1 MLLERVEIVGFR
13 GINRLS
19 LMLEQNNVLIGE
31 NAWGKSSL
39 LDALTLLLSPEF
51 DLYHFVRDD
60 FWFPPGDIQGRE
72 HHLHIILTF
81 RETEPGRHRV
91 RRFRPLQRC
100 WVPCDDGYHRVFYRL
115 EGELAE
121 DDSVMTLR
129 SFIDGEGEA
138 LVLEEID
145 ELARHLV
152 RLMPVLRLRDAR
164 FMRRIHNGT
173 VPHSPQI
180 EITARQLDFLSREL
194 VSHPQNLSDGQIRQ
208 GLSAMVQLLEHYFAE
223 QSSAQTRHRLMRRRS
238 HDEQRSWRYLDIIN
252 RMIDKPG
259 GRSHRVILLGLFATL
274 LQAKGT
280 VRLDRD
286 ARPLLLIE
294 DPETRLH
301 PIMLSVAWHLLNL
314 LPLQRVTTTNSG
326 ELLSLTPVE
335 QVCRLVRES
344 TRVSAWR
351 LGPGGMN
358 AEESRRIAF
367 HIRFNRASS
376 LFARCW
382 LLVEGETETWVIN
395 ELARQ
400 CGHHFDAEG
409 VKVIEFA
416 QSGLKPLIKFARRM
430 GIQWH
435 VLVDG
440 DGEDSALLKRAL
452 AGMIDL
458 MPASMALLAPNVNSY
473 RRFQP
478 GMYVPTQASWGHN
491 NRTVALRIPCGERQN
506 HRVEYRVAG
515 ADANPYLVMAAIF
528 AGILHGLDNPQ
539 LPLQEEV
546 EGNGLEQEGLPF
558 PIRQSDALWEFMQ
571 NDHLR
576 ERLGERFC
584 HVFHACKH
592 DELLQF
598 ERLIT
603 ETEIEWMLKNA

>member
-351 LGPGGMN
+351 LGPGVMN

-440 DGEDSALLKRAL
+440 DEAGKKYAATVRGLLNNDRELERDHLTSLPALDMEHFMYRQGFDDVYHRVAQIPDNVPMNMRRVITKAIHRSSKPDLAIEVAMEAGRRGVDAVPTLLKKMFSRVLWLARGRA
-452 AGMIDL
+452 D
-458 MPASMALLAPNVNSY
+458 
-473 RRFQP
+473 
-478 GMYVPTQASWGHN
+478 
-491 NRTVALRIPCGERQN
+491 
-506 HRVEYRVAG
+506 
-515 ADANPYLVMAAIF
+515 
-528 AGILHGLDNPQ
+528 
-539 LPLQEEV
+539 
-546 EGNGLEQEGLPF
+546 
-558 PIRQSDALWEFMQ
+558 
-571 NDHLR
+571 
-576 ERLGERFC
+576 
-584 HVFHACKH
+584 
-592 DELLQF
+592 
-598 ERLIT
+598 
-603 ETEIEWMLKNA
+603 

>member
-223 QSSAQTRHRLMRRRS
+223 QSSAETRHRLMRRRS

-440 DGEDSALLKRAL
+440 DEAGKKYAATVRGLLNNDRELERDHLTSLPALDMEHFMYRQGFDDVYHRVAQIPDNVPMNMRRVITKAIHRSSKPDLAIEVAMEAGRRGVDAVPTLLKKMFSRVLWLARGRA
-452 AGMIDL
+452 D
-458 MPASMALLAPNVNSY
+458 
-473 RRFQP
+473 
-478 GMYVPTQASWGHN
+478 
-491 NRTVALRIPCGERQN
+491 
-506 HRVEYRVAG
+506 
-515 ADANPYLVMAAIF
+515 
-528 AGILHGLDNPQ
+528 
-539 LPLQEEV
+539 
-546 EGNGLEQEGLPF
+546 
-558 PIRQSDALWEFMQ
+558 
-571 NDHLR
+571 
-576 ERLGERFC
+576 
-584 HVFHACKH
+584 
-592 DELLQF
+592 
-598 ERLIT
+598 
-603 ETEIEWMLKNA
+603 

>member
-115 EGELAE
+115 EGELAD

-138 LVLEEID
+138 LAVEDID
-145 ELARHLV
+145 DLARHLV

-194 VSHPQNLSDGQIRQ
+194 VSHPQNLSDGQIRE

-259 GRSHRVILLGLFATL
+259 GRSHRVILLGLFSTL

-344 TRVSAWR
+344 SRVSAWR

-358 AEESRRIAF
+358 AEDSRRIAF

-416 QSGLKPLIKFARRM
+416 QSGLKPLIKFARWM

-440 DGEDSALLKRAL
+440 DEAGKKYAATVLGLLNNDRELERDHLTSLPAMDMEHFMYRQGFDDVYHRVAQIPDNVPMNMRRVITKAIHRSSKPDLAIEVAMEAGRRGVDAVPTLLKKMFSRVLWLARGRA
-452 AGMIDL
+452 D
-458 MPASMALLAPNVNSY
+458 
-473 RRFQP
+473 
-478 GMYVPTQASWGHN
+478 
-491 NRTVALRIPCGERQN
+491 
-506 HRVEYRVAG
+506 
-515 ADANPYLVMAAIF
+515 
-528 AGILHGLDNPQ
+528 
-539 LPLQEEV
+539 
-546 EGNGLEQEGLPF
+546 
-558 PIRQSDALWEFMQ
+558 
-571 NDHLR
+571 
-576 ERLGERFC
+576 
-584 HVFHACKH
+584 
-592 DELLQF
+592 
-598 ERLIT
+598 
-603 ETEIEWMLKNA
+603 

>member
-1 MLLERVEIVGFR
+1 MHLERVEIVGFR

-51 DLYHFVRDD
+51 DLYHFVRED
-60 FWFPPGDIQGRE
+60 FWFPPGDVQGRE
-72 HHLHIILTF
+72 RHLHIILTF
-81 RETEPGRHRV
+81 RENEPGRHRV
-91 RRFRPLQRC
+91 RRYRPLSKC
-100 WVPCDDGYHRVFYRL
+100 WVPCDDGYQRVFYRL
-115 EGELAE
+115 EGELAD

-129 SFIDGEGEA
+129 SFINGEGEA
-138 LVLEEID
+138 LELEDID

-194 VSHPQNLSDGQIRQ
+194 VHHPQNLTDGQIRQ

-223 QSSAQTRHRLMRRRS
+223 QSSAQSRHRLMRRHS

-259 GRSHRVILLGLFATL
+259 GRSHRVILLGLFSTL

-314 LPLQRVTTTNSG
+314 LPRQRVTTTNSG

-335 QVCRLVRES
+335 HVCRLVRES
-344 TRVSAWR
+344 SRVSAWR

-358 AEESRRIAF
+358 AEDSRRIAF

-430 GIQWH
+430 GIEWH

-440 DGEDSALLKRAL
+440 DEAGKKYAATVRSLLNDDKMLERDHLTALPAMDMEHFMYRQGFDDVYHRVAQLPMNIPMNMRRVITKAIHRSSKPDLAIEVAMEAGRRGVDAIPTLLKKMFSRVLWLARGRA
-452 AGMIDL
+452 D
-458 MPASMALLAPNVNSY
+458 
-473 RRFQP
+473 
-478 GMYVPTQASWGHN
+478 
-491 NRTVALRIPCGERQN
+491 
-506 HRVEYRVAG
+506 
-515 ADANPYLVMAAIF
+515 
-528 AGILHGLDNPQ
+528 
-539 LPLQEEV
+539 
-546 EGNGLEQEGLPF
+546 
-558 PIRQSDALWEFMQ
+558 
-571 NDHLR
+571 
-576 ERLGERFC
+576 
-584 HVFHACKH
+584 
-592 DELLQF
+592 
-598 ERLIT
+598 
-603 ETEIEWMLKNA
+603 

>member
-314 LPLQRVTTTNSG
+314 MPLQRVTTTNSG

-335 QVCRLVRES
+335 QVCRMVRES

-440 DGEDSALLKRAL
+440 DEAGKKYAATVRGLLNNDRELERDHLTSLPALDMEHFMYRQGFDDVYHRVAQIPDNVPMNMRRVITKAIHRSSKPDLAIEVAMEAGRRGVDAVPTLLKKMFSRVLWLARGRA
-452 AGMIDL
+452 D
-458 MPASMALLAPNVNSY
+458 
-473 RRFQP
+473 
-478 GMYVPTQASWGHN
+478 
-491 NRTVALRIPCGERQN
+491 
-506 HRVEYRVAG
+506 
-515 ADANPYLVMAAIF
+515 
-528 AGILHGLDNPQ
+528 
-539 LPLQEEV
+539 
-546 EGNGLEQEGLPF
+546 
-558 PIRQSDALWEFMQ
+558 
-571 NDHLR
+571 
-576 ERLGERFC
+576 
-584 HVFHACKH
+584 
-592 DELLQF
+592 
-598 ERLIT
+598 
-603 ETEIEWMLKNA
+603 

>member
-121 DDSVMTLR
+121 DDSAMTLR

-440 DGEDSALLKRAL
+440 DEAGKKYAATVRGLLNNDRELERDHLTSLPALDMEHFMYRQGFDDVYHRVAQIPDNVPMNMRRVITKAIHRSSKPDLAIEVAMEAGRRGVDAVPTLLKKMFSRVLWLARGRA
-452 AGMIDL
+452 D
-458 MPASMALLAPNVNSY
+458 
-473 RRFQP
+473 
-478 GMYVPTQASWGHN
+478 
-491 NRTVALRIPCGERQN
+491 
-506 HRVEYRVAG
+506 
-515 ADANPYLVMAAIF
+515 
-528 AGILHGLDNPQ
+528 
-539 LPLQEEV
+539 
-546 EGNGLEQEGLPF
+546 
-558 PIRQSDALWEFMQ
+558 
-571 NDHLR
+571 
-576 ERLGERFC
+576 
-584 HVFHACKH
+584 
-592 DELLQF
+592 
-598 ERLIT
+598 
-603 ETEIEWMLKNA
+603 

>member
-335 QVCRLVRES
+335 QVCRLMRES

-440 DGEDSALLKRAL
+440 DEAGKKYAATVRGLLNNDRELERDHLTSLPALDMEHFMYRQGFDDVYHRVAQIPDNVPMNMRRVITKAIHRSSKPDLAIEVAMEAGRRGVDAVPTLLKKMFSRVLWLARGRA
-452 AGMIDL
+452 D
-458 MPASMALLAPNVNSY
+458 
-473 RRFQP
+473 
-478 GMYVPTQASWGHN
+478 
-491 NRTVALRIPCGERQN
+491 
-506 HRVEYRVAG
+506 
-515 ADANPYLVMAAIF
+515 
-528 AGILHGLDNPQ
+528 
-539 LPLQEEV
+539 
-546 EGNGLEQEGLPF
+546 
-558 PIRQSDALWEFMQ
+558 
-571 NDHLR
+571 
-576 ERLGERFC
+576 
-584 HVFHACKH
+584 
-592 DELLQF
+592 
-598 ERLIT
+598 
-603 ETEIEWMLKNA
+603 

>member
-1 MLLERVEIVGFR
+1 MHLERVEIVGFR

-51 DLYHFVRDD
+51 DLYHFVRED

-81 RETEPGRHRV
+81 RENEPGRHRV
-91 RRFRPLQRC
+91 RRYRPLSQC
-100 WVPCDDGYHRVFYRL
+100 WVPCDDGFQRVFYRL
-115 EGELAE
+115 EGELAD

-138 LVLEEID
+138 LELEDID

-194 VSHPQNLSDGQIRQ
+194 VHHPQNLTDGQIRQ

-223 QSSAQTRHRLMRRRS
+223 QSSAQSRHRLMRRHS

-259 GRSHRVILLGLFATL
+259 GRSHRVILLGLFSTL

-335 QVCRLVRES
+335 HVCRLVRES
-344 TRVSAWR
+344 SRVSAWR

-358 AEESRRIAF
+358 AEDSRRIAF

-430 GIQWH
+430 GIEWH

-440 DGEDSALLKRAL
+440 DEAGKKYAATVRGLLNDDKMLERDHLTALPAMDMEHFMYRQGFDDVYHRVAQLPMNIPMNMRRVITKAIHRSSKPDLAIEVAMEAGRRGVDAIPTLLKKMFSRVLWLARGRA
-452 AGMIDL
+452 D
-458 MPASMALLAPNVNSY
+458 
-473 RRFQP
+473 
-478 GMYVPTQASWGHN
+478 
-491 NRTVALRIPCGERQN
+491 
-506 HRVEYRVAG
+506 
-515 ADANPYLVMAAIF
+515 
-528 AGILHGLDNPQ
+528 
-539 LPLQEEV
+539 
-546 EGNGLEQEGLPF
+546 
-558 PIRQSDALWEFMQ
+558 
-571 NDHLR
+571 
-576 ERLGERFC
+576 
-584 HVFHACKH
+584 
-592 DELLQF
+592 
-598 ERLIT
+598 
-603 ETEIEWMLKNA
+603 

>member
-51 DLYHFVRDD
+51 DLYHFVRHD

-351 LGPGGMN
+351 LGPGGLN

-440 DGEDSALLKRAL
+440 DEAGKKYAATVRGLLNNDRELERDHLTSLPALDMEHFMYRQGFDDVYHRVAQIPDNVPMNMRRVITKAIHRSSKPDLAIEVAMEAGRRGVDAVPTLLKKMFSRVLWLARGRA
-452 AGMIDL
+452 D
-458 MPASMALLAPNVNSY
+458 
-473 RRFQP
+473 
-478 GMYVPTQASWGHN
+478 
-491 NRTVALRIPCGERQN
+491 
-506 HRVEYRVAG
+506 
-515 ADANPYLVMAAIF
+515 
-528 AGILHGLDNPQ
+528 
-539 LPLQEEV
+539 
-546 EGNGLEQEGLPF
+546 
-558 PIRQSDALWEFMQ
+558 
-571 NDHLR
+571 
-576 ERLGERFC
+576 
-584 HVFHACKH
+584 
-592 DELLQF
+592 
-598 ERLIT
+598 
-603 ETEIEWMLKNA
+603 

>member
-223 QSSAQTRHRLMRRRS
+223 QSSAQTRRRLMRRRS

-440 DGEDSALLKRAL
+440 DEAGKKYAATVRGLLNNDRELERDHLTSLPALDMEHFMYRQGFDDVYHRVAQIPDNVPMNMRRVITKAIHRSSKPDLAIEVAMEAGRRGVDAVPTLLKKMFSRVLWLARGRA
-452 AGMIDL
+452 D
-458 MPASMALLAPNVNSY
+458 
-473 RRFQP
+473 
-478 GMYVPTQASWGHN
+478 
-491 NRTVALRIPCGERQN
+491 
-506 HRVEYRVAG
+506 
-515 ADANPYLVMAAIF
+515 
-528 AGILHGLDNPQ
+528 
-539 LPLQEEV
+539 
-546 EGNGLEQEGLPF
+546 
-558 PIRQSDALWEFMQ
+558 
-571 NDHLR
+571 
-576 ERLGERFC
+576 
-584 HVFHACKH
+584 
-592 DELLQF
+592 
-598 ERLIT
+598 
-603 ETEIEWMLKNA
+603 

>member
-1 MLLERVEIVGFR
+1 MLLERVEIVDFR

-115 EGELAE
+115 EGELAD

-138 LVLEEID
+138 LAVEDID
-145 ELARHLV
+145 DLARHLV

-194 VSHPQNLSDGQIRQ
+194 VSHPQNLSDGQIRE

-259 GRSHRVILLGLFATL
+259 GRSHRVILLGLFSTL

-344 TRVSAWR
+344 SRVSAWR

-358 AEESRRIAF
+358 AEDSRRIAF

-440 DGEDSALLKRAL
+440 DEAGKKYAATVLGLLNNDRELERDHLTSLPAMDMEHFMYRQGFDDVYHRVAQIPDNVPMNMRRVITKAIHRSSKPDLAIEVAMEAGRRGVDAVPTLLKKMFSRVLWLARGRA
-452 AGMIDL
+452 D
-458 MPASMALLAPNVNSY
+458 
-473 RRFQP
+473 
-478 GMYVPTQASWGHN
+478 
-491 NRTVALRIPCGERQN
+491 
-506 HRVEYRVAG
+506 
-515 ADANPYLVMAAIF
+515 
-528 AGILHGLDNPQ
+528 
-539 LPLQEEV
+539 
-546 EGNGLEQEGLPF
+546 
-558 PIRQSDALWEFMQ
+558 
-571 NDHLR
+571 
-576 ERLGERFC
+576 
-584 HVFHACKH
+584 
-592 DELLQF
+592 
-598 ERLIT
+598 
-603 ETEIEWMLKNA
+603 

>member
-39 LDALTLLLSPEF
+39 LDALTLLLSPRDE
-51 DLYHFVRDD
+51 LYHFVRND
-60 FWFPPGDIQGRE
+60 FWFPPGDVKGRE

-81 RETEPGRHRV
+81 RESEPGRYRG
-91 RRFRPLQRC
+91 RRYRPLADC
-100 WVPCDDGYHRVFYRL
+100 WSRGEDGYHRLFYRL
-115 EGELAE
+115 EGELGA

-129 SFIDGEGEA
+129 SFIDSNGHA
-138 LVLEEID
+138 LELDDID
-145 ELARHLV
+145 AMARHLI

-164 FMRRIHNGT
+164 FMRRIRNGT
-173 VPHSPQI
+173 VPNTPDV
-180 EITARQLDFLSREL
+180 EVTAQQLDFLSREL
-194 VSHPQNLSDGQIRQ
+194 VSSPQNLSDAQIRQ
-208 GLSAMVQLLEHYFAE
+208 GLSAMVQLLEHYFSE
-223 QSSAQTRHRLMRRRS
+223 QGSDEARNRLMRQRS

-259 GRSHRVILLGLFATL
+259 ARSHRMILLALFSTL

-280 VRLDRD
+280 VRLDKN

-301 PIMLSVAWHLLNL
+301 PIMLSVAWNLLNL

-326 ELLSLTPVE
+326 ELLSLTPME
-335 QVCRLVRES
+335 HVCRLVRES
-344 TRVSAWR
+344 SRVAAWR

-358 AEESRRIAF
+358 PDDSRRISF

-430 GIQWH
+430 GIEWH

-440 DGEDSALLKRAL
+440 DEAGKKYAATVRGLLNNDREQERHYLTTLPALDMEHFMYRQGFSDVYHRVAQLPENIPMNMRRVITKAIHRSSKPDL
-452 AGMIDL
+452 AIEVAMEAG
-458 MPASMALLAPNVNSY
+458 
-473 RRFQP
+473 RR
-478 GMYVPTQASWGHN
+478 GVDAVPTL
-491 NRTVALRIPCGERQN
+491 LRKMFS
-506 HRVEYRVAG
+506 RVIWLARG
-515 ADANPYLVMAAIF
+515 KAD
-528 AGILHGLDNPQ
+528 
-539 LPLQEEV
+539 
-546 EGNGLEQEGLPF
+546 
-558 PIRQSDALWEFMQ
+558 
-571 NDHLR
+571 
-576 ERLGERFC
+576 
-584 HVFHACKH
+584 
-592 DELLQF
+592 
-598 ERLIT
+598 
-603 ETEIEWMLKNA
+603 

>member
-1 MLLERVEIVGFR
+1 MHLERVEIVGFR

-51 DLYHFVRDD
+51 DLYHFVRED
-60 FWFPPGDIQGRE
+60 FWFPPGDVQGRE
-72 HHLHIILTF
+72 RHLHIILTF
-81 RETEPGRHRV
+81 RENEPGRHRV
-91 RRFRPLQRC
+91 RRYRPLSNC
-100 WVPCDDGYHRVFYRL
+100 WVPCDDGYQRVFYRL
-115 EGELAE
+115 EGELAD

-129 SFIDGEGEA
+129 SFINGEGEA
-138 LVLEEID
+138 LEVENID

-194 VSHPQNLSDGQIRQ
+194 VHHPQNLTDGQIRQ

-223 QSSAQTRHRLMRRRS
+223 QSSAQSRHRLMRRHS

-259 GRSHRVILLGLFATL
+259 GRSHRVILLGLFSTL

-335 QVCRLVRES
+335 HVCRLVRES
-344 TRVSAWR
+344 SRVSAWR

-358 AEESRRIAF
+358 AEDSRRIAF

-430 GIQWH
+430 GIEWH

-440 DGEDSALLKRAL
+440 DEAGKKYAATVRSLLNDDKMLERDHLTALPAMDMEHFMYRQGFDDVYHRVAQQPMNIPMNMRRVITKAIHRSSKPDLAIEVAMEAGRRGVDAIPTLLKKMFSRVLWLARGRA
-452 AGMIDL
+452 D
-458 MPASMALLAPNVNSY
+458 
-473 RRFQP
+473 
-478 GMYVPTQASWGHN
+478 
-491 NRTVALRIPCGERQN
+491 
-506 HRVEYRVAG
+506 
-515 ADANPYLVMAAIF
+515 
-528 AGILHGLDNPQ
+528 
-539 LPLQEEV
+539 
-546 EGNGLEQEGLPF
+546 
-558 PIRQSDALWEFMQ
+558 
-571 NDHLR
+571 
-576 ERLGERFC
+576 
-584 HVFHACKH
+584 
-592 DELLQF
+592 
-598 ERLIT
+598 
-603 ETEIEWMLKNA
+603 

>member
-301 PIMLSVAWHLLNL
+301 PIMLFVAWHLLNL

-440 DGEDSALLKRAL
+440 DEAGKKYAATVRGLLNNDRELERDHLTSLPALDMEHFMYRQGFDDVYHRVAQIPDNVPMNMRRVITKAIHRSSKPDLAIEVAMEAGRRGVDAVPTLLKKMFSRVLWLARGRA
-452 AGMIDL
+452 D
-458 MPASMALLAPNVNSY
+458 
-473 RRFQP
+473 
-478 GMYVPTQASWGHN
+478 
-491 NRTVALRIPCGERQN
+491 
-506 HRVEYRVAG
+506 
-515 ADANPYLVMAAIF
+515 
-528 AGILHGLDNPQ
+528 
-539 LPLQEEV
+539 
-546 EGNGLEQEGLPF
+546 
-558 PIRQSDALWEFMQ
+558 
-571 NDHLR
+571 
-576 ERLGERFC
+576 
-584 HVFHACKH
+584 
-592 DELLQF
+592 
-598 ERLIT
+598 
-603 ETEIEWMLKNA
+603 

>member
-51 DLYHFVRDD
+51 ELYHFVRDD
-60 FWFPPGDIQGRE
+60 FWFPPGDVQGRE

-81 RETEPGRHRV
+81 RESEPGHHRV
-91 RRFRPLQRC
+91 RRFRPLSDS
-100 WVPCDDGYHRVFYRL
+100 WVPCDDGYQRIFYRL
-115 EGELAE
+115 EGELG
-121 DDSVMTLR
+121 DDGSVMTLR
-129 SFIDGEGEA
+129 SFIDGKGEA
-138 LVLEEID
+138 LELEDID
-145 ELARHLV
+145 ELVRHLV

-164 FMRRIHNGT
+164 FMRRIHNDS

-180 EITARQLDFLSREL
+180 EITARQLDYLSREL
-194 VSHPQNLSDGQIRQ
+194 VSHPQNLTDGQIRQ

-223 QSSAQTRHRLMRRRS
+223 QSSVQSRNRLMRRHS

-259 GRSHRVILLGLFATL
+259 GRSHRVILLGLFSTL

-335 QVCRLVRES
+335 HVCRLVRES
-344 TRVSAWR
+344 SRVSAWR

-358 AEESRRIAF
+358 AEDSRRIAF

-440 DGEDSALLKRAL
+440 DEAGKKYAATVRSLLNDDRDLERDHLTTLPALDMEHFMYRQGFSDVYHRVAQLPPNVPMNLRRVITKAIHRSSKPDLAIEVAMEAGRRGVESVPALLKKMFSRVLWLARGRA
-452 AGMIDL
+452 D
-458 MPASMALLAPNVNSY
+458 
-473 RRFQP
+473 
-478 GMYVPTQASWGHN
+478 
-491 NRTVALRIPCGERQN
+491 
-506 HRVEYRVAG
+506 
-515 ADANPYLVMAAIF
+515 
-528 AGILHGLDNPQ
+528 
-539 LPLQEEV
+539 
-546 EGNGLEQEGLPF
+546 
-558 PIRQSDALWEFMQ
+558 
-571 NDHLR
+571 
-576 ERLGERFC
+576 
-584 HVFHACKH
+584 
-592 DELLQF
+592 
-598 ERLIT
+598 
-603 ETEIEWMLKNA
+603 

>member
-121 DDSVMTLR
+121 DESVMTLR

-351 LGPGGMN
+351 LGAGGMN

-440 DGEDSALLKRAL
+440 DEAGKKYAATVRGLLNNDRELERDHLTSLPALDMEHFMYRQGFDDVYHRVAQIPDNVPMNMRRVITKAIHRSSKPDLAIEVAMEAGRRGVDAVPTLLKKMFSRVLWLARGRA
-452 AGMIDL
+452 D
-458 MPASMALLAPNVNSY
+458 
-473 RRFQP
+473 
-478 GMYVPTQASWGHN
+478 
-491 NRTVALRIPCGERQN
+491 
-506 HRVEYRVAG
+506 
-515 ADANPYLVMAAIF
+515 
-528 AGILHGLDNPQ
+528 
-539 LPLQEEV
+539 
-546 EGNGLEQEGLPF
+546 
-558 PIRQSDALWEFMQ
+558 
-571 NDHLR
+571 
-576 ERLGERFC
+576 
-584 HVFHACKH
+584 
-592 DELLQF
+592 
-598 ERLIT
+598 
-603 ETEIEWMLKNA
+603 

>member
-358 AEESRRIAF
+358 AEESRGIAF
-367 HIRFNRASS
+367 YIRFNRASS

-440 DGEDSALLKRAL
+440 DEAGKKYAATGRGLLNNDRELERDHLTSLPALDMEHFMYRQGFDDVYHRGAQIPDNVPMNMRRVITKAIHRSSKPDLAIEVAMEAGRRGVDAVPTLLKKMFSRVLWLARGRA
-452 AGMIDL
+452 D
-458 MPASMALLAPNVNSY
+458 
-473 RRFQP
+473 
-478 GMYVPTQASWGHN
+478 
-491 NRTVALRIPCGERQN
+491 
-506 HRVEYRVAG
+506 
-515 ADANPYLVMAAIF
+515 
-528 AGILHGLDNPQ
+528 
-539 LPLQEEV
+539 
-546 EGNGLEQEGLPF
+546 
-558 PIRQSDALWEFMQ
+558 
-571 NDHLR
+571 
-576 ERLGERFC
+576 
-584 HVFHACKH
+584 
-592 DELLQF
+592 
-598 ERLIT
+598 
-603 ETEIEWMLKNA
+603 

>member
-60 FWFPPGDIQGRE
+60 FWFPPGDILGRE

-400 CGHHFDAEG
+400 CGHHLDAEG

-440 DGEDSALLKRAL
+440 DEAGKKYAATVRGLLNNDRELERDHLTSLPALDMEHFMYRQGFDDVYHRVAQIPDNVPMNMRRVITKAIHRSSKPDLAIEVAMEAGRRGVDAVPTLLKKMFSRVLWLARGRA
-452 AGMIDL
+452 D
-458 MPASMALLAPNVNSY
+458 
-473 RRFQP
+473 
-478 GMYVPTQASWGHN
+478 
-491 NRTVALRIPCGERQN
+491 
-506 HRVEYRVAG
+506 
-515 ADANPYLVMAAIF
+515 
-528 AGILHGLDNPQ
+528 
-539 LPLQEEV
+539 
-546 EGNGLEQEGLPF
+546 
-558 PIRQSDALWEFMQ
+558 
-571 NDHLR
+571 
-576 ERLGERFC
+576 
-584 HVFHACKH
+584 
-592 DELLQF
+592 
-598 ERLIT
+598 
-603 ETEIEWMLKNA
+603 

>member
-259 GRSHRVILLGLFATL
+259 WRSHRVILLGLFATL

-440 DGEDSALLKRAL
+440 DEAGKKYAATVRGLLNNDRELERDHLTSLPALDMEHFMYRQGFDDVYHRVAQIPDNVPMNMRRVITKAIHRSSKPDLAIEVAMEAGRRGVDAVPTLLKKMFSRVLWLARGRA
-452 AGMIDL
+452 D
-458 MPASMALLAPNVNSY
+458 
-473 RRFQP
+473 
-478 GMYVPTQASWGHN
+478 
-491 NRTVALRIPCGERQN
+491 
-506 HRVEYRVAG
+506 
-515 ADANPYLVMAAIF
+515 
-528 AGILHGLDNPQ
+528 
-539 LPLQEEV
+539 
-546 EGNGLEQEGLPF
+546 
-558 PIRQSDALWEFMQ
+558 
-571 NDHLR
+571 
-576 ERLGERFC
+576 
-584 HVFHACKH
+584 
-592 DELLQF
+592 
-598 ERLIT
+598 
-603 ETEIEWMLKNA
+603 

>member
-252 RMIDKPG
+252 RIIDKPG

-440 DGEDSALLKRAL
+440 DEAGKKYAATVRGLLNNDRELERDHLTSLPALDMEHFMYRQGFDDVYHRVAQIPDNVPMNMRRVITKAIHRSSKPDLAIEVAMEAGRRGVDAVPTLLKKMFSRVLWLARGRA
-452 AGMIDL
+452 D
-458 MPASMALLAPNVNSY
+458 
-473 RRFQP
+473 
-478 GMYVPTQASWGHN
+478 
-491 NRTVALRIPCGERQN
+491 
-506 HRVEYRVAG
+506 
-515 ADANPYLVMAAIF
+515 
-528 AGILHGLDNPQ
+528 
-539 LPLQEEV
+539 
-546 EGNGLEQEGLPF
+546 
-558 PIRQSDALWEFMQ
+558 
-571 NDHLR
+571 
-576 ERLGERFC
+576 
-584 HVFHACKH
+584 
-592 DELLQF
+592 
-598 ERLIT
+598 
-603 ETEIEWMLKNA
+603 

>member
-1 MLLERVEIVGFR
+1 MHLERVEIVGFR

-51 DLYHFVRDD
+51 DLYHFVRED

-81 RETEPGRHRV
+81 RENEPGRHRV
-91 RRFRPLQRC
+91 RRYRPLSNC
-100 WVPCDDGYHRVFYRL
+100 WVPCDDGYQRVFYRL
-115 EGELAE
+115 EGELAD

-129 SFIDGEGEA
+129 SFINGEGEA
-138 LVLEEID
+138 LELDDID

-194 VSHPQNLSDGQIRQ
+194 VHHPQNLTDGQIRQ

-223 QSSAQTRHRLMRRRS
+223 QSSAQSRHRLMRRHS

-259 GRSHRVILLGLFATL
+259 GRSHRVILLGLFSTL

-335 QVCRLVRES
+335 HVCRLVRES
-344 TRVSAWR
+344 SRVSAWR

-358 AEESRRIAF
+358 AEDSRRIAF

-400 CGHHFDAEG
+400 CGHHCDAEG

-430 GIQWH
+430 GIEWH

-440 DGEDSALLKRAL
+440 DEAGKKYAATVRGLLNDDKMLERDHLTALPAMDMEHFMYRQGFDDVYHRVAQLPINIPMNMRRVITKAIHRSSKPDLAIEVAMEAGRRGVDAIPALLKKMFSRVLWLARGRA
-452 AGMIDL
+452 D
-458 MPASMALLAPNVNSY
+458 
-473 RRFQP
+473 
-478 GMYVPTQASWGHN
+478 
-491 NRTVALRIPCGERQN
+491 
-506 HRVEYRVAG
+506 
-515 ADANPYLVMAAIF
+515 
-528 AGILHGLDNPQ
+528 
-539 LPLQEEV
+539 
-546 EGNGLEQEGLPF
+546 
-558 PIRQSDALWEFMQ
+558 
-571 NDHLR
+571 
-576 ERLGERFC
+576 
-584 HVFHACKH
+584 
-592 DELLQF
+592 
-598 ERLIT
+598 
-603 ETEIEWMLKNA
+603 

>member
-91 RRFRPLQRC
+91 RRFRPFQRC

-121 DDSVMTLR
+121 DESVMTLR

-440 DGEDSALLKRAL
+440 DEAGKKYAATVRGLLNNDRELERDHLTSLPALDMEHFMYRQGFDDVYHRVAQIPDNVPMNMRRVITKAIHRSSKPDLAIEVAMEAGRRGVDAVPTLLKKMFSRVLWLARGRA
-452 AGMIDL
+452 D
-458 MPASMALLAPNVNSY
+458 
-473 RRFQP
+473 
-478 GMYVPTQASWGHN
+478 
-491 NRTVALRIPCGERQN
+491 
-506 HRVEYRVAG
+506 
-515 ADANPYLVMAAIF
+515 
-528 AGILHGLDNPQ
+528 
-539 LPLQEEV
+539 
-546 EGNGLEQEGLPF
+546 
-558 PIRQSDALWEFMQ
+558 
-571 NDHLR
+571 
-576 ERLGERFC
+576 
-584 HVFHACKH
+584 
-592 DELLQF
+592 
-598 ERLIT
+598 
-603 ETEIEWMLKNA
+603 

>member
-1 MLLERVEIVGFR
+1 MHLERVEIVGFR

-51 DLYHFVRDD
+51 DLYHFVRED

-72 HHLHIILTF
+72 RHLHIILTF
-81 RETEPGRHRV
+81 RENEPGRHRV
-91 RRFRPLQRC
+91 RRYRPLNNC
-100 WVPCDDGYHRVFYRL
+100 WVPCEDGYQRVFYRL
-115 EGELAE
+115 EGELTD

-129 SFIDGEGEA
+129 SFINGEGEA
-138 LVLEEID
+138 LDLDDID

-194 VSHPQNLSDGQIRQ
+194 VHHPQNLTDSQIRQ

-223 QSSAQTRHRLMRRRS
+223 QSSAQSRNRLMRRHS

-259 GRSHRVILLGLFATL
+259 GRSHRVILLGLFSTL

-314 LPLQRVTTTNSG
+314 LPLQRITTTNSG

-335 QVCRLVRES
+335 HVCRLVRES
-344 TRVSAWR
+344 SRVSAWR

-358 AEESRRIAF
+358 AEDSRRIAF

-430 GIQWH
+430 GIEWH

-440 DGEDSALLKRAL
+440 DEAGKKYAATVRGLLNDDKMLERDHLTVLPAMDMEHFMYRQGFDDVYHRVAQLPINIPMNMRRVITKAIHRSSKPDLAIEVAMEAGRRGVDAIPTLLKKMFSRVLWLARGRA
-452 AGMIDL
+452 D
-458 MPASMALLAPNVNSY
+458 
-473 RRFQP
+473 
-478 GMYVPTQASWGHN
+478 
-491 NRTVALRIPCGERQN
+491 
-506 HRVEYRVAG
+506 
-515 ADANPYLVMAAIF
+515 
-528 AGILHGLDNPQ
+528 
-539 LPLQEEV
+539 
-546 EGNGLEQEGLPF
+546 
-558 PIRQSDALWEFMQ
+558 
-571 NDHLR
+571 
-576 ERLGERFC
+576 
-584 HVFHACKH
+584 
-592 DELLQF
+592 
-598 ERLIT
+598 
-603 ETEIEWMLKNA
+603 

>member
-121 DDSVMTLR
+121 DESVMTLR

-259 GRSHRVILLGLFATL
+259 GHSHRVILLGLFATL

-440 DGEDSALLKRAL
+440 DEAGKKYAATVRGLLNNDRELERDHLTSLPALDMEHFMYRQGFDDVYHRVAQIPDNVPMNMRRVITKAIHRSSKPDLAIEVAMEAGRRGVDAVPTLLKKMFSRVLWLARGRA
-452 AGMIDL
+452 D
-458 MPASMALLAPNVNSY
+458 
-473 RRFQP
+473 
-478 GMYVPTQASWGHN
+478 
-491 NRTVALRIPCGERQN
+491 
-506 HRVEYRVAG
+506 
-515 ADANPYLVMAAIF
+515 
-528 AGILHGLDNPQ
+528 
-539 LPLQEEV
+539 
-546 EGNGLEQEGLPF
+546 
-558 PIRQSDALWEFMQ
+558 
-571 NDHLR
+571 
-576 ERLGERFC
+576 
-584 HVFHACKH
+584 
-592 DELLQF
+592 
-598 ERLIT
+598 
-603 ETEIEWMLKNA
+603 

>member
-129 SFIDGEGEA
+129 SFIDAEGEA

-173 VPHSPQI
+173 VQHSPQI

-440 DGEDSALLKRAL
+440 DEAGKKYAATVRGLLNNDRELERDHLTSLPALDMEHFMYRQGFDDVYHRVAQIPDNVPMNMRRVITKAIHRSSKPDLAIEVAMEAGRRGVDAVPTLLKKMFSRVLWLARGRA
-452 AGMIDL
+452 D
-458 MPASMALLAPNVNSY
+458 
-473 RRFQP
+473 
-478 GMYVPTQASWGHN
+478 
-491 NRTVALRIPCGERQN
+491 
-506 HRVEYRVAG
+506 
-515 ADANPYLVMAAIF
+515 
-528 AGILHGLDNPQ
+528 
-539 LPLQEEV
+539 
-546 EGNGLEQEGLPF
+546 
-558 PIRQSDALWEFMQ
+558 
-571 NDHLR
+571 
-576 ERLGERFC
+576 
-584 HVFHACKH
+584 
-592 DELLQF
+592 
-598 ERLIT
+598 
-603 ETEIEWMLKNA
+603 